1 MLKFHEFEDHI
12 TELTSA
18 LKNEA
23 KKALENQIAKKKNI
37 AENRR
42 VSQLRFQ
49 SGLRGSLKIDN
60 FQFSSFPKKS
70 LGDGMSFVK
79 RDMFITINESDKSS
93 SVDDNLID
101 ETGPK
106 KVIPNTASNKRY
118 ASTIL

>member
-60 FQFSSFPKKS
+60 F
-70 LGDGMSFVK
+70 
-79 RDMFITINESDKSS
+79 
-93 SVDDNLID
+93 
-101 ETGPK
+101 
-106 KVIPNTASNKRY
+106 
-118 ASTIL
+118 